1 MVIENVIFF
10 VQYVSKTA
18 AMQKY
23 CMCVHENK
31 AMYVVF
37 YVFIVN
43 VGCLQ
48 EIFLAQLRY
57 YIFKSLRKQD
67 LFLVMEKTLTFNISN
82 IDQGRRFSAGESS
95 KQQLFHTNLNNR
107 EVTSG
112 KNFTRN

>member
-1 MVIENVIFF
+1 
-10 VQYVSKTA
+10 
-18 AMQKY
+18 MQKY

-57 YIFKSLRKQD
+57 YIFKSLRK
-67 LFLVMEKTLTFNISN
+67 
-82 IDQGRRFSAGESS
+82 
-95 KQQLFHTNLNNR
+95 
-107 EVTSG
+107 
-112 KNFTRN
+112 